1 MKRLFF
7 DRIMLTKAIRKLSF
21 DRHPVIYLL
30 AFVGDKVND
39 VNVLNEVTENQ
50 LLPVESKFFVS
61 IFCLGFWL
69 RKNFGKCL
77 TFIFSVLNIFNASAK
92 NVAWPHQRCNGVR

>member
-39 VNVLNEVTENQ
+39 VNVLNEVIEN
-50 LLPVESKFFVS
+50 
-61 IFCLGFWL
+61 
-69 RKNFGKCL
+69 R
-77 TFIFSVLNIFNASAK
+77 IFNESTLA
-92 NVAWPHQRCNGVR
+92 G